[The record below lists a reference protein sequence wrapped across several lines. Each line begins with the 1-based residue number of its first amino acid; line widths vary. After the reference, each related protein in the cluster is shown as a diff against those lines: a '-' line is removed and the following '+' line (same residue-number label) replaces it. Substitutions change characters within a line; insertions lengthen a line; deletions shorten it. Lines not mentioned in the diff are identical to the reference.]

1 MQALAGLALVLLILW
16 DGFETIVL
24 PRRVRRRVRLA
35 RLFYRFLWIFWSAA
49 ARRISRARARETT
62 LALFGPLSLLL
73 LLTVW
78 AAALVAGFA
87 LIMCGLGVQFEPPT
101 SGFGACLYLSGS
113 SFTTLGIGDVAPR
126 GPLGRALV
134 VVESATGFGFLALV
148 IGYLPVIYQ
157 SFSRREDAISRLDAR
172 AGSPPAALEMF
183 RRFAA
188 AGAMDDLKRFFDDW
202 ERWAADVLE
211 THISYP
217 VLCYF
222 RSQHS
227 NESWLGALTTALDAA
242 AVAVAAG
249 DGPSLWQARLTFA
262 MARHAVVD
270 LAQILNTPPAMD
282 ADRLPHEQ
290 FAAAWETF
298 GAAGVGSGDADAFEL
313 RLAALRRM
321 YEPYVTALGGY
332 LMMPPPAWTRPAGA
346 VDNWRTSAW
355 ERSSGPGPWGD
366 EEHS

>member
-1 MQALAGLALVLLILW
+1 MQALAGAALILLVLW

-35 RLFYRFLWIFWSAA
+35 RLFYRFLWIFWSGAA
-49 ARRISRARARETT
+49 GWISRARRRETL

-73 LLTVW
+73 LLVLW
-78 AAALVAGFA
+78 AAVLVVGFA
-87 LIMCGLGVQFEPPT
+87 LIMCGLGVQFDPPT
-101 SGFGACLYLSGS
+101 RGFGACLYLSGS

-157 SFSRREDAISRLDAR
+157 SFSRREANISRLDAR
-172 AGSPPAALEMF
+172 AGSPPASVEMF

-188 AGAMDDLKRFFDDW
+188 AAGMDDLKRFFDDW

-211 THISYP
+211 SHISYP

-222 RSQHS
+222 RAQHS

-249 DGPSLWQARLTFA
+249 EGPCFWHAQLTFA

-270 LAQILNTPPAMD
+270 LAQILNTPPDME
-282 ADRLPHEQ
+282 ADRLPHDQ
-290 FAAAWETF
+290 FAAAWEVF
-298 GAAGVGSGDADAFEL
+298 RASGLAIGDPDAFEH

-321 YEPYVTALGGY
+321 YDPYVTALAGY
-332 LMMPPPAWTRPAGA
+332 LMITLPGWTRPPGA

-355 ERSSGPGPWGD
+355 ERASGPPPWGD
-366 EEHS
+366 EEHL